1 MSVDLE
7 SAKLAA
13 EIPAT
18 RRVELSDLPSGHK
31 IGRHKNL
38 VISIISVLVFVTL
51 WETVGRL
58 GLISPVFL
66 PTPSMIFQEGV
77 MLFQHGIIQADIL
90 ASTRRVL
97 IGFGISALLAI
108 PLGLL
113 MGTSEVLKAIFDPI
127 LSIIRP
133 LPAMSWIPLSMLW
146 LGIGESQKYAIVF
159 MGAFA
164 PLLVYVIDATRRI
177 DPVIIKAAKN
187 LGAGRLQIM
196 KEVILPGALPNI
208 LSGLK
213 VVLAVAWTCIISA
226 EMVGASNGLGF
237 RIWNAKDWNN
247 TPQVLLGMVGISV
260 TVLTIDVLF
269 KRLEKRLIPWERSR
283 R

>member
-7 SAKLAA
+7 TAKLTA
-13 EIPAT
+13 EIPST
-18 RRVELSDLPSGHK
+18 RAEIAAEPLEQKMR
-31 IGRHKNL
+31 RQRNR
-38 VISIISVLVFVTL
+38 VISIISVIVFVAV
-51 WETVGRL
+51 WEAVGRF
-58 GLISPVFL
+58 GLVSPIFL
-66 PTPSMIFQEGV
+66 PTPSMIYQEGV
-77 MLFQHGIIQADIL
+77 MLYEQGIIQADIL

-113 MGTSEVLKAIFDPI
+113 MGTSDVLKAIFDPI

-133 LPAMSWIPLSMLW
+133 LPALSWIPLSMLW
-146 LGIGESQKYAIVF
+146 LGIGETQKYAIVF
-159 MGAFA
+159 MGSFA
-164 PLLVYVIDATRRI
+164 PLLVYVIDAVRRV
-177 DPVIIKAAKN
+177 DPLIIKAAKN
-187 LGAGRLQIM
+187 LGAGRLQVL
-196 KEVILPGALPNI
+196 KEVILPGALPHI

-226 EMVGASNGLGF
+226 EMVGASQGLGF
-237 RIWNAKDWNN
+237 RIWNAKSWNN

-269 KRLEKRLIPWERSR
+269 KTVEKRLIPWERSR

>member
-1 MSVDLE
+1 M
-7 SAKLAA
+7 
-13 EIPAT
+13 
-18 RRVELSDLPSGHK
+18 RRQ
-31 IGRHKNL
+31 RNR
-38 VISIISVLVFVTL
+38 VISIISVIVFVAV
-51 WETVGRL
+51 WEAVGRF
-58 GLISPVFL
+58 GLVSPIFL
-66 PTPSMIFQEGV
+66 PTPSMIYQEGV
-77 MLFQHGIIQADIL
+77 MLYEQGIIQADIL

-113 MGTSEVLKAIFDPI
+113 MGTSDVLKAIFDPI

-133 LPAMSWIPLSMLW
+133 LPALSWIPLSMLW
-146 LGIGESQKYAIVF
+146 LGIGETQKYAIVF
-159 MGAFA
+159 MGSFA
-164 PLLVYVIDATRRI
+164 PLLVYVIDAVRRV
-177 DPVIIKAAKN
+177 DPLIIKAAKN
-187 LGAGRLQIM
+187 LGAGRLQVL
-196 KEVILPGALPNI
+196 KEVILPGALPHI

-226 EMVGASNGLGF
+226 EMVGASQGLGF
-237 RIWNAKDWNN
+237 RIWNAKSWNN

-269 KRLEKRLIPWERSR
+269 KTVEKRLIPWERSR